1 MKEKKNFGPDETVI
15 KAQQGDGEA
24 IARLLR
30 DYAPM
35 LRRAVGSYGSS
46 LSEAGYTEEDLM
58 QEASVALSAAVA
70 TYKGDRG
77 VTFGAYARRCVRNRL
92 ISIARSARRIP
103 RVSGDMP
110 EGKGETV
117 FSSATLEGLG
127 RVLTAYER
135 EVFRLMC
142 LGYKP
147 AESAARL
154 GRDVKSVYNA
164 ICRIKAKAKI
174 YKE

>member
-58 QEASVALSAAVA
+58 QEASA